1 MTASQVCM
9 TLSPGRVA
17 PSRARVTLSQRRMPP
32 SQGRMPPS
40 QARVTPSQAR
50 VTLSQARVTPSQ
62 ARVSPSQ
69 ARVTLSQGRMTP
81 SQARVTPSQAR
92 VTSSQGRMTPSQTRV
107 TSSQGRM
114 SRSLGRSAAA
124 RARPVP
130 ASAPAPA
137 HRDVDSEHPQSR
149 RPTGGPMRRPTHTL
163 VGIILGALAPGL
175 PLSAQALPDSTQTW
189 LVGRHETARVILE
202 PLPIAADLARAAD
215 RSRPTDER
223 IDHPV
228 AHLVTDLPVHLG
240 EGLLAPGSYV
250 VRVRVEGTTPILDV
264 QPSDGPGAVRSPG
277 DSAVTAM
284 QFPGARSA
292 RRGAEPVIRIETL
305 RLDTDTLSFVDRS
318 TPQMSITEIRMQPAT
333 TSELVVIL
341 GRWSWRVPIRAR

>member
-1 MTASQVCM
+1 
-9 TLSPGRVA
+9 
-17 PSRARVTLSQRRMPP
+17 
-32 SQGRMPPS
+32 
-40 QARVTPSQAR
+40 
-50 VTLSQARVTPSQ
+50 
-62 ARVSPSQ
+62 
-69 ARVTLSQGRMTP
+69 
-81 SQARVTPSQAR
+81 
-92 VTSSQGRMTPSQTRV
+92 
-107 TSSQGRM
+107 
-114 SRSLGRSAAA
+114 
-124 RARPVP
+124 
-130 ASAPAPA
+130 
-137 HRDVDSEHPQSR
+137 
-149 RPTGGPMRRPTHTL
+149 MRRHTHTL

-215 RSRPTDER
+215 RSTATGDA

-250 VRVRVEGTTPILDV
+250 VRVRVEGTTPMLDL
-264 QPSDGPGAVRSPG
+264 QPSDGPGPVRSPG

-333 TSELVVIL
+333 TSELVVIV